1 MKISYQRQMNHNY
14 LIMEPGSTSW
24 NNYEYRMLAANSVRG
39 ILHFQVS
46 QIDEEIRFYYEITSK
61 QPLSRLLESKAVR
74 ADQIRLLVWG
84 IARVMEK
91 MEQYLLSE
99 SRVLLEPDYIYVE
112 PESYGV
118 WLCLVPGL
126 EQNFPEAFGRLLE
139 YLLGKVDHQD
149 KESVVLAYG
158 LYQETQKEN
167 YGMQDLLRLLGSERT
182 QKKEKDEIEQ
192 KDNWNDQTGITRQEP
207 MERREEKR
215 NFLRCLT
222 DWWHKRKCGYGNPQI
237 TQAVWDEMFG
247 DQAEREIQ
255 SEDSAPAEHLP
266 HGNDTVLLADFTF
279 DSPVVL
285 RRLCPLDKG
294 AEDIVIAYYPFVIGK
309 QENLVDYVLLHDT
322 VSRLHLRIDRENNR
336 YFLQDLNSTNG
347 TTVGGY
353 LLENNESVELHE
365 GDEVCI
371 AKYRYRF
378 T

>member
-1 MKISYQRQMNHNY
+1 MKISYQRQMNRNY
-14 LIMEPGSTSW
+14 LIMDPESTSW
-24 NNYEYRMLAANSVRG
+24 NNYEYRMLAENSVKG

-46 QIDEEIRFYYEITSK
+46 QIDEKVRFYYEITSK
-61 QPLSRLLESKAVR
+61 QPLSRLLGSKAVR

-84 IARVMEK
+84 IARVLEK

-112 PESYGV
+112 PESYEV

-126 EQNFPEAFGRLLE
+126 EGNFPEAFGRLLE

-167 YGMQDLLRLLGSERT
+167 YGIQDLLKILGSGFA
-182 QKKEKDEIEQ
+182 QKEEKDKIEQ
-192 KDNWNDQTGITRQEP
+192 KDN
-207 MERREEKR
+207 RREQKWITKQENKIHA
-215 NFLRCLT
+215 NFLRCWT
-222 DWWHKRKCGYGNPQI
+222 DWWHERKCGHRNPQI

-247 DQAEREIQ
+247 NQEEHEIQ
-255 SEDSAPAEHLP
+255 SEGSEREEHLP
-266 HGNDTVLLADFTF
+266 YGKDTVLLADFTF

-309 QENLVDYVLLHDT
+309 QENLVDYVLPHNT
-322 VSRLHLRIDRENNR
+322 VSRLHLRIDREDNR

-347 TTVGGY
+347 TTVGGC
-353 LLENNESVELHE
+353 LLDNNESVELHE